1 MYSKG
6 AVEAA
11 LFSSAEPVSVSS
23 IAERTGQTEEEVN
36 VALIALIAEYE
47 ERGSAI
53 RIVRL
58 GNDYR
63 MQLSDDYTEIAGEF
77 AKVELTKGMMKTLVT
92 IAYNQPIMQSELN
105 KNLGARVYDDVRALR
120 EMGLVSGKSIGQSLE
135 LTTTK
140 KFSEYFGIGSTRKE
154 DIREWIEKSEKR
166 ARR

>member
-11 LFSSAEPVSVSS
+11 LFSSAEPISVSL

-36 VALIALIAEYE
+36 VALIALIDEYE

-53 RIVRL
+53 RIVKL

-63 MQLSDDYTEIAGEF
+63 MQLSEEFTEVAGEF

-92 IAYNQPIMQSELN
+92 IAYNQPVMQSELN
-105 KNLGARVYDDVRALR
+105 RTLGARVYEDVPALR
-120 EMGLVSGKSIGQSLE
+120 DMGLLSARRVGQSLE

-140 KFSEYFGIGSTRKE
+140 KFSEYFGIASTRKE
-154 DIREWIEKSEKR
+154 DIRAWIEKSE
-166 ARR
+166 RRQR